1 MLRNFK
7 KIEQNYRIF
16 IDWRGAVTNCVCW
29 HEWFFLVWTRGS
41 EKRSVVTQ
49 CSANFFDLVWIISR
63 YLPRQGKEM
72 MRYYGCFSTT
82 VATTCLLISCGQTD
96 AVQDLFK
103 DCTRE
108 LYDRV
113 VRFEYLY
120 YEGYWMYPYNKL
132 RNHGPSYHYTEKN
145 FCKFRGF
152 AAVSAY
158 ALSLSKLMMFELNA
172 WFTVV
177 SYQNESFS
185 SKWERPTFSLPPS

>member
-1 MLRNFK
+1 
-7 KIEQNYRIF
+7 
-16 IDWRGAVTNCVCW
+16 
-29 HEWFFLVWTRGS
+29 
-41 EKRSVVTQ
+41 
-49 CSANFFDLVWIISR
+49 
-63 YLPRQGKEM
+63 M

-132 RNHGPSYHYTEKN
+132 RNHGPSYDYTEKN

-172 WFTVV
+172 
-177 SYQNESFS
+177 
-185 SKWERPTFSLPPS
+185 